1 MSPQEHGHIV
11 EKQSNPKD
19 PKVLITHCI
28 MYPNGNCDFKIDTSN
43 LNPEQLAKTALGTI
57 RALSSLAFQKINHL
71 VDGVAYT
78 TRLPIPENKN
88 KKQKEGLL

>member
-11 EKQSNPKD
+11 EKQSNPRD
-19 PKVLITHCI
+19 PKVLITQCRLR
-28 MYPNGNCDFKIDTSN
+28 PDGNCEFKLDYSN
-43 LNPEQLAKTALGTI
+43 LNPEQLAKTALYTI
-57 RALSSLAFQKINHL
+57 GALGKHAFEKIHPL